1 MALELIYNNNCDY
14 NKCDY
19 KFIMCYSGEWKY
31 GCIKY
36 TTILYSNDNVYTND
50 DGLCHCNP
58 KNTEL
63 DKHLLCFS
71 DLFTD
76 CKLCNNYLVDDKK
89 EHDANE
95 SDFNTDEAYDEI
107 KNLIQIKPEVI
118 FTKNYMGMY
127 PLDLI
132 YLLYKVLRLKHDG
145 NDNGRGT
152 GYALSIKEHL
162 DKIKEDILFNY
173 FKYDLRKSVAF
184 RYIKHSNH
192 IGNNAKLL
200 QLPYELWEHIFTFI

>member
-1 MALELIYNNNCDY
+1 MGTHFYIYIDLVYKIDFYNVNYFFYKVIMSRDKYYNNKNY
-14 NKCDY
+14 NNGIY
-19 KFIMCYSGEWKY
+19 EFYVRFHGNWKY
-31 GCIKY
+31 GYVKY
-36 TTILYSNDNVYTND
+36 STILYSNDNNYSND

-76 CKLCNNYLVDDKK
+76 CNICLNYTKDDRA

-95 SDFNTDEAYDEI
+95 NDFNTDDAFEEI
-107 KNLIQIKPEVI
+107 KKLIQLKPEVI

-132 YLLYKVLRLKHDG
+132 NL
-145 NDNGRGT
+145 
-152 GYALSIKEHL
+152 
-162 DKIKEDILFNY
+162 
-173 FKYDLRKSVAF
+173 
-184 RYIKHSNH
+184 
-192 IGNNAKLL
+192 
-200 QLPYELWEHIFTFI
+200 

>member
-1 MALELIYNNNCDY
+1 MALDLMYNNKSDY
-14 NKCDY
+14 ECY
-19 KFIMCYSGEWKY
+19 MFYSGNWKY
-31 GCIKY
+31 GRIKY
-36 TTILYSNDNVYTND
+36 TTILYNNDNDNDYSND

-76 CKLCNNYLVDDKK
+76 CNLCLNYLKDDKA
-89 EHDANE
+89 EHDVNE
-95 SDFNTDEAYDEI
+95 QDFNTDDAY
-107 KNLIQIKPEVI
+107 IQIKSVIQLKPEVI

-162 DKIKEDILFNY
+162 DKIKEDILFEY

>member
-1 MALELIYNNNCDY
+1 MALDLIYNNKFDY
-14 NKCDY
+14 EY
-19 KFIMCYSGEWKY
+19 VMCYTGEWKY

-36 TTILYSNDNVYTND
+36 TTILYSNDNVYTNA

-95 SDFNTDEAYDEI
+95 KYFTTDEAYKEI
-107 KNLIQIKPEVI
+107 KNLIQIKPELV
-118 FTKNYMGMY
+118 FMKNYIGMY
-127 PLDLI
+127 PLEFI
-132 YLLYKVLRLKHDG
+132 NLLYKVLRLKHDG

-184 RYIKHSNH
+184 RYIKYSNH

-200 QLPYELWEHIFTFI
+200 QLPYEMWEYIFTFI